1 MHPHTPDQIQLPPEL
16 KNAEVKYKRKRFVVV
31 FFAGIGILAT
41 VMLIIYGSPLYG
53 LLDAANISPQIGTGV
68 IETTIMQTG
77 GESQPTQTSWSVQ
90 LRLENQTFYIIEY
103 QDFHPGE
110 QVKVSYR
117 VGRSGRYYIDWI
129 QPITVEQKKR

>member
-1 MHPHTPDQIQLPPEL
+1 MHPHSPENIHLPPEL
-16 KNAEVKYKRKRFVVV
+16 LRAENKFKRRRTLSIILVVIL
-31 FFAGIGILAT
+31 FAAFGIFLF
-41 VMLIIYGSPLYG
+41 YSSPLFG